1 MFNPFKSYRTLSR
14 SRRIFFIVSKHGFG
28 ELIGWLRIRSWWRK
42 ATPTGRPPV
51 LSRAKR
57 FRLMLEEL
65 GPTFI
70 KFGQLLSTRS
80 DLLPADVVEELI
92 YLQDRVTP
100 TDWKFM
106 KWRFEHEGMDIS
118 RVFSDFDT
126 TPIASA
132 SLAQVYAAT
141 LKSTGEKVAVKV
153 LRPQIEEMISAD
165 LSILERFAGILIQ
178 HFEEARRWE
187 PEGII
192 REFRRSIYKE
202 LDMRHE
208 GRNADIFRNNFAQDA
223 TVYVPRIYWNLSS
236 RAILVMEY
244 IDGKR
249 LSEFFDPAIPLA
261 LRKKIAHNGAEAVL
275 KQIFTYGFFQADP
288 HPGNGF
294 VMDDGVICWL
304 DFGMFARVDQD
315 SLILIAQGL
324 YATINKD
331 ADRLVKATREIG
343 MITSDSDVD
352 QLKLAL
358 IDLVDQ
364 YHGLPLRDIV
374 LGKLLAEVV
383 QIIRLNKLRLRSDL
397 MMLVKSISTIES
409 VGRRLDPDFDI
420 IEHARPF
427 VKQVLEERRSPGRLL
442 NSAMAIGEDIA
453 AFIRTA
459 PDNALQI
466 LRKIKDGQLKI
477 DFMHKGL
484 EGPVNEFNRMI
495 DKLILGLIT
504 SALLIAS
511 SLIVQAGKGPQLFG
525 FSAVGIVGYFTAGFL
540 GLWIAWDIFRR
551 R

>member
-1 MFNPFKSYRTLSR
+1 
-14 SRRIFFIVSKHGFG
+14 
-28 ELIGWLRIRSWWRK
+28 
-42 ATPTGRPPV
+42 
-51 LSRAKR
+51 
-57 FRLMLEEL
+57 MLEEL

-100 TDWKFM
+100 TPWKYM

-118 RVFSDFDT
+118 KVFSHFDT

-141 LKSTGEKVAVKV
+141 LKTGEKVAVKV
-153 LRPQIEEMISAD
+153 LRPQIEEIIGAD
-165 LSILERFAGILIQ
+165 LSILERFAAIIIQ

-208 GRNADIFRNNFAQDA
+208 GRNADIFRNNFAGDP
-223 TVYVPRIYWNLSS
+223 TVYVPKIYWNLSS
-236 RAILVMEY
+236 RAILVMEF
-244 IDGKR
+244 IGGKR
-249 LSEFFDPAIPLA
+249 MADCFDPALPLEF
-261 LRKKIAHNGAEAVL
+261 RRKIANNGAQAVL
-275 KQIFTYGFFQADP
+275 KQIFLHGFFQADP

-294 VMDDGVICWL
+294 VLDDGVICWL

-343 MITSDSDVD
+343 MVTSDSDVD

-364 YHGLPLRDIV
+364 YHGLPLKDIV
-374 LGKLLAEVV
+374 LGKLLAEVI

-409 VGRRLDPDFDI
+409 VGRCLDPDFDI

-427 VKQVLEERRSPGRLL
+427 IKKVLEERRSPGRLI
-442 NSAMAIGEDIA
+442 NNAMALGEDIA
-453 AFIRTA
+453 SFVRAA

-466 LRKIKDGQLKI
+466 LKKIKDGQLKI

-484 EGPVNEFNRMI
+484 EEPTSELHRVI

-511 SLIVQAGKGPQLFG
+511 SLIVQVGKGPQLFG
-525 FSAVGIVGYFTAGFL
+525 FSAIGIIGYFAAGFL
-540 GLWIAWDIFRR
+540 ALWIAWDIFRR